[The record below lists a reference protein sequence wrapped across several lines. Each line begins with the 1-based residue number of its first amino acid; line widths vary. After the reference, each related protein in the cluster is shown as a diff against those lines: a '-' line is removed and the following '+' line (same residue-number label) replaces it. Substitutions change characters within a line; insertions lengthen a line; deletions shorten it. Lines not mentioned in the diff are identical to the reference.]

1 MSIYAASEDGIH
13 MQNDETDAEVSIGTE
28 IPDHEPIDEI
38 QTEESQP
45 SSYPCVQEDPSSS
58 SVNHIDDNNHGKV
71 HCLILLL
78 SYVEISLF

>member
-1 MSIYAASEDGIH
+1 

-58 SVNHIDDNNHGKV
+58 SVKLHIDDNNHGKI

-78 SYVEISLF
+78 SYVEISLFKVY